1 MMSTAAV
8 IGLTPGKRL
17 LNSSFFYCS
26 DPPEKLYNANTE
38 HGSSSSAH
46 SQFSSTRSFMVARS
60 SASSSSSS
68 SNYGHGYKPSKPSTH
83 SIKALKDH
91 VVDTASLPSTTS
103 TWIDFEYEGGDD
115 EEEGEEE
122 ESFDLDMEALVLLQK
137 SLLEKQW
144 NISFETTDDKKRGVK
159 KKKEEVTVTSSGVS
173 ARQRRVNR
181 KREVAAEGNS
191 SPELM
196 NKRLGRGY
204 MNGGSVS
211 EEYLTHAEVVHL
223 SSIIKAGLVLEERQS
238 RLRDRLGCDPSE
250 QQLAKSLRISR
261 SELHSRQFAFSLA
274 REKLA
279 MSNVRLVM
287 SIAKKYNK
295 MGAKMGDLV
304 QGGLIG
310 LLRGIEKY
318 DPSKGFKM
326 STYVYW
332 WIRQGVSKAFLEN
345 TSALQLP
352 NHIHGRLSRIRSAR
366 IKLEE
371 QGIDPTIE
379 SIAKML
385 NMSERKVRNATEADT
400 RMVSL
405 DREAF
410 PSFDGVPGAS
420 FHHYMAD
427 ENVENN
433 PWHKVYQWAVKEEVN
448 KLIDTTLN
456 PREREII
463 RLYHGLCGKCL
474 TWEDISKRVG
484 LSRERVRQVGLVA
497 FEKLKL
503 EAKKKKMKSL
513 IFKP

>member
-83 SIKALKDH
+83 S
-91 VVDTASLPSTTS
+91 TTS

-159 KKKEEVTVTSSGVS
+159 KKKEEVTVASSGVS
-173 ARQRRVNR
+173 ARQRRINR
-181 KREVAAEGNS
+181 KREGAAKAGFT
-191 SPELM
+191 PELM

-345 TSALQLP
+345 TSAFQLP

>member
-83 SIKALKDH
+83 
-91 VVDTASLPSTTS
+91 STTS

-181 KREVAAEGNS
+181 KREVAAEAGFT
-191 SPELM
+191 PELM

>member
-1 MMSTAAV
+1 MSTAAV

-38 HGSSSSAH
+38 H
-46 SQFSSTRSFMVARS
+46 TRSFMVARS

-159 KKKEEVTVTSSGVS
+159 KKKEEVTVASSGVS
-173 ARQRRVNR
+173 ARQRRINR
-181 KREVAAEGNS
+181 KREGAAKENS
-191 SPELM
+191 RGGLNAAMAMHAGFTPELM

-345 TSALQLP
+345 TSAFQLP

-379 SIAKML
+379 
-385 NMSERKVRNATEADT
+385 
-400 RMVSL
+400 
-405 DREAF
+405 
-410 PSFDGVPGAS
+410 
-420 FHHYMAD
+420 
-427 ENVENN
+427 
-433 PWHKVYQWAVKEEVN
+433 
-448 KLIDTTLN
+448 
-456 PREREII
+456 EREII

>member
-1 MMSTAAV
+1 MSTAAV

-38 HGSSSSAH
+38 H
-46 SQFSSTRSFMVARS
+46 TRSFMVARS

-159 KKKEEVTVTSSGVS
+159 KKKEEVTVASSGVS
-173 ARQRRVNR
+173 ARQRRINR
-181 KREVAAEGNS
+181 KREGAAKENS
-191 SPELM
+191 RGGLNAAMAMHAGFTPELM

-304 QGGLIG
+304 QG
-310 LLRGIEKY
+310 
-318 DPSKGFKM
+318 
-326 STYVYW
+326 
-332 WIRQGVSKAFLEN
+332 VSKAFLEN
-345 TSALQLP
+345 TSAFQLP